1 MIYAVDHD
9 KFKKLSQR
17 LKIILNKKGCII
29 DIKSGLNLDQYKKY
43 QFEIVT
49 KCLVIFNDRD
59 NSVFQT
65 VNLIVQ
71 IFSNLNYKHKKI
83 LILLLI
89 YTLFTAS
96 LEIISLGIVVP
107 LQVCCY

>member
-1 MIYAVDHD
+1 MSSD
-9 KFKKLSQR
+9 F
-17 LKIILNKKGCII
+17 
-29 DIKSGLNLDQYKKY
+29 
-43 QFEIVT
+43 
-49 KCLVIFNDRD
+49 FNDRD

-107 LQVCCY
+107 FLGLLLNESYINQIPYLDIFFKYIQTYFGMGPPWLFL

>member
-1 MIYAVDHD
+1 MSSD
-9 KFKKLSQR
+9 F
-17 LKIILNKKGCII
+17 
-29 DIKSGLNLDQYKKY
+29 
-43 QFEIVT
+43 
-49 KCLVIFNDRD
+49 FNDRD

-107 LQVCCY
+107 FLGLLLNESYINQIPYLDIFLNIFKLTLGWGHPWLFL